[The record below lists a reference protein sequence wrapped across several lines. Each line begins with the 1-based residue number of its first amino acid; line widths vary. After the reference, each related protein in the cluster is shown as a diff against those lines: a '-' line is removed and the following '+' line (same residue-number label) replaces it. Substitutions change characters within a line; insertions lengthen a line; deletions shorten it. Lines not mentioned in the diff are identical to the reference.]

1 MFQEVF
7 NILYEEKCN
16 CHLSKERNVEDKVL
30 NWSRINSVICFNY
43 LQQAFYLV
51 SPTMK
56 TLAKGTSETAIIKLL
71 RVLIQVSQ
79 GSYGEMNGPG
89 AEEEIA
95 DVVDFAE
102 AEIEEPPI
110 HEPTF

>member
-95 DVVDFAE
+95 DVVDFA
-102 AEIEEPPI
+102 
-110 HEPTF
+110 